1 MLGLD
6 DLEGFLGFLG
16 FLGFIG
22 FIGFLGFLGFLS
34 FLGFLGFLG
43 SCFSLNLGTLFL
55 WSLYDFLFKN
65 ISYHG
70 SFLLQ
75 SYKCT

>member
-1 MLGLD
+1 
-6 DLEGFLGFLG
+6 
-16 FLGFIG
+16 
-22 FIGFLGFLGFLS
+22 
-34 FLGFLGFLG
+34 
-43 SCFSLNLGTLFL
+43 LGTLFL